1 LIYLLDSGPLGRLVD
16 GDNLLD
22 ARLRRYG
29 RAGDVLGAPPVVRA
43 EMFAAVSSD
52 RRRRARLHRV
62 LSGFAGDTET
72 ADDGRR
78 AGEILGRLRS
88 RPTEVSLVDAMLAAV
103 AERASAVVLTDDVG
117 DFGRMRD
124 EAGSRAVYL
133 AV

>member
-1 LIYLLDSGPLGRLVD
+1 MD
-16 GDNLLD
+16 GDQLL
-22 ARLRRYG
+22 AGRLRRYG

-43 EMFAAVSSD
+43 EMLAAVWSD
-52 RRRRARLHRV
+52 RRRRTRLHQV
-62 LSGFAGDTET
+62 LSGFVGETET

-88 RPTEVSLVDAMLAAV
+88 RRNDVSLVDAMLAAV
-103 AERASAVVLTDDVG
+103 AERFSAVVLTDDIG

-124 EAGSRAVYL
+124 EGGARAVYL